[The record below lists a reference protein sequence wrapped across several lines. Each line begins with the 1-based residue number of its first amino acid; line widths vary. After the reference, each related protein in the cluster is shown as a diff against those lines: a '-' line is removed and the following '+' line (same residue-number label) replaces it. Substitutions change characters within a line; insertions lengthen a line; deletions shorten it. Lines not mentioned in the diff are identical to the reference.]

1 MDLNHQFTVAVPVED
16 AWRILTN
23 VELIAPCLPGAQLQE
38 IEGDTYRG
46 IVKVK
51 VGPIQAQFKGQANF
65 LERDDIAHKAVLKGE
80 GRDTGG
86 KGNASAIITAEMTA
100 VTADTT
106 EVTVNTDLSITGKVA
121 QFGRGAMADISDK
134 ILAQFVEN
142 LNTLIADTPDVA
154 SAPAPAPAPE
164 ASPAAAPET
173 SSAAPAAPAPE
184 AVRKIDGPEAA
195 PIDLLSAAGSPIL
208 KRAIPVVVVIA
219 AVVLFFVFI

>member
-38 IEGDTYRG
+38 IEGETYRG

-65 LERDDIAHKAVLKGE
+65 LERDNTTHKVVLKGE
-80 GRDTGG
+80 GRDVGG
-86 KGNASAIITAEMTA
+86 KGNASAIITAEMIA
-100 VTADTT
+100 LTADSTA
-106 EVTVNTDLSITGKVA
+106 VTVNTDLSITGKVA

-142 LNTLIADTPDVA
+142 LNTLIAETPDMVA
-154 SAPAPAPAPE
+154 AD
-164 ASPAAAPET
+164 AAAEPVT
-173 SSAAPAAPAPE
+173 NDAVAASEPD
-184 AVRKIDGPEAA
+184 AVRKIDGPDAA
-195 PIDLLSAAGSPIL
+195 PINLLSAAGSPIL

-219 AVVLFFVFI
+219 AMVLFFILK

>member
-65 LERDDIAHKAVLKGE
+65 LERDDVTHKVVLKGE

-142 LNTLIADTPDVA
+142 LNTLIADTPEVA
-154 SAPAPAPAPE
+154 STPAPAQTPASE
-164 ASPAAAPET
+164 SAPIAP
-173 SSAAPAAPAPE
+173 SVAPAAPAPE

-219 AVVLFFVFI
+219 AVVLFFVLI